1 MAERAPR
8 SRSCHSSHLSV
19 CTCVP
24 HRPGFRRVSLYFG
37 SLRCLSTRL
46 SGWTL
51 LTVFRVCTYGFVL
64 YGAILS
70 RCVFIF
76 SSICVSSP
84 TNYLVLRCHF
94 GSSAFACEPTL
105 LPVPACGHS
114 PQEYHLPRKV
124 SSHFPLLACLVAVPG
139 ATRLQ
144 LCEPVATTALPLCPT
159 SAVLAFFGP
168 VPSFT
173 GTVMVLGAGSCCF
186 TVPRS
191 AWSLRVPR
199 HVSARPL
206 SQPPVLSVPRV
217 AWSLRSLGVRARDC
231 QRV

>member
-1 MAERAPR
+1 M
-8 SRSCHSSHLSV
+8 
-19 CTCVP
+19 
-24 HRPGFRRVSLYFG
+24 SLYFG
-37 SLRCLSTRL
+37 SLRCHSSRL

-51 LTVFRVCTYGFVL
+51 LTVFRLCTYGFVL
-64 YGAILS
+64 YDAILH

-84 TNYLVLRCHF
+84 TVYLILRCHF
-94 GSSAFACEPTL
+94 GSSAFVCKTHP
-105 LPVPACGHS
+105 PSPYQPAVIHHRSTICRGKLS
-114 PQEYHLPRKV
+114 
-124 SSHFPLLACLVAVPG
+124 VPG

-144 LCEPVATTALPLCPT
+144 LCQPVATTALPLCPT

-173 GTVMVLGAGSCCF
+173 GTVMVLGAGSCCS

-191 AWSLRVPR
+191 ACPCGVPR
-199 HVSARPL
+199 NVSARLL
-206 SQPPVLSVPRV
+206 SQRPVLSVPRF